1 MAEYPD
7 YTHYDDG
14 YTQAIASQRQSV
26 QLTPDLASAVHAVYV
41 ESTGYG
47 LSQETP
53 QAFFVSNPVK
63 MEDQAGLIK
72 VGSVVKFRVQ
82 GRDSQG
88 PFEVQRRYNE
98 FLALNEQLNERWPGC
113 YVPAIPEKQ
122 IFGDKED
129 GFIEERRQLLERFLR
144 ECAKYEF
151 LIESKEFQVFARQP
165 GEVQEALLELPSLT
179 PQQILEKYKLNFP
192 HI

>member
-1 MAEYPD
+1 
-7 YTHYDDG
+7 
-14 YTQAIASQRQSV
+14 
-26 QLTPDLASAVHAVYV
+26 
-41 ESTGYG
+41 
-47 LSQETP
+47 
-53 QAFFVSNPVK
+53 
-63 MEDQAGLIK
+63 
-72 VGSVVKFRVQ
+72 
-82 GRDSQG
+82 
-88 PFEVQRRYNE
+88 VQRRYNE

-129 GFIEERRQLLERFLR
+129 DFIEERRQLLERFLR

-151 LIESKEFQVFARQP
+151 LIESKEFQVFARHP
-165 GEVQEALLELPSLT
+165 GEVQEVLLELPSLT